1 MKTLARTKYVVPEL
15 VEDMKISDI
24 KYRLASEYNIS
35 MDQIRL
41 IYAGKQLEVDKTIEE
56 LGMYDK
62 EMYDKEKNVIISMVL
77 SLRGGAKM

>member
-1 MKTLARTKYVVPEL
+1 MPLIVKTLARTKYVVPEL
-15 VEDMKISDI
+15 VEDMKIGDI
-24 KYRLASEYNIS
+24 KYLLASEYNIS

-56 LGMYDK
+56 LGL
-62 EMYDKEKNVIISMVL
+62 YDKEKNVIISMVL

>member
-1 MKTLARTKYVVPEL
+1 MPLIVKTLARTKYVVPDL

-24 KYRLASEYNIS
+24 KYLLASEYNIS

-56 LGMYDK
+56 LGL
-62 EMYDKEKNVIISMVL
+62 YDKEKNVIISMVL

>member
-1 MKTLARTKYVVPEL
+1 MPLIVKTLARTKYVVPEL
-15 VEDMKISDI
+15 VQDMKISDI
-24 KYRLASEYNIS
+24 KYLLASEYNIS

-56 LGMYDK
+56 LGL
-62 EMYDKEKNVIISMVL
+62 YDKEKNFIISMVL

>member
-1 MKTLARTKYVVPEL
+1 MPLIVKTLARTKYVVPEL

-24 KYRLASEYNIS
+24 KYLLASEYNIS

-56 LGMYDK
+56 LGL
-62 EMYDKEKNVIISMVL
+62 YDKEKNVIISMVL